1 MLCVQGY
8 VTGVSSPGPLAAP
21 RRMAVSFFVILVWA
35 IRLTVVFCSQG
46 PSQFDG
52 KGAGTDSSVPVSV
65 PEVRAGIHVG
75 NVSKP
80 PPPLE
85 AARGVSNT
93 KHPEGQPDDV
103 RDVPNVARGA
113 AILRRFHGPEDGY
126 RSVRERTGDPGSHG
140 ALGRLEDK
148 DLYKC
153 EPAPRKQ
160 VILFYIPS

>member
-1 MLCVQGY
+1 M
-8 VTGVSSPGPLAAP
+8 
-21 RRMAVSFFVILVWA
+21 
-35 IRLTVVFCSQG
+35 FCLQG

-75 NVSKP
+75 NVSNP

-93 KHPEGQPDDV
+93 KHPEGEPDDV

-153 EPAPRKQ
+153 EPEPRKE
-160 VILFYIPS
+160 VRLFLFLIVRAIRMTSCFVHRKTTSPSKRFVKRIQSQSTSPLGRRR

>member
-1 MLCVQGY
+1 M
-8 VTGVSSPGPLAAP
+8 
-21 RRMAVSFFVILVWA
+21 
-35 IRLTVVFCSQG
+35 FCSQG

-85 AARGVSNT
+85 AARG
-93 KHPEGQPDDV
+93 
-103 RDVPNVARGA
+103 A

-148 DLYKC
+148 DLYKR
-153 EPAPRKQ
+153 EPEPRIP
-160 VILFYIPS
+160 VRLFLHLRIAN

>member
-1 MLCVQGY
+1 M
-8 VTGVSSPGPLAAP
+8 
-21 RRMAVSFFVILVWA
+21 
-35 IRLTVVFCSQG
+35 FCSQG

-93 KHPEGQPDDV
+93 KHPEGEPDDV
-103 RDVPNVARGA
+103 RDVPKVAR
-113 AILRRFHGPEDGY
+113 
-126 RSVRERTGDPGSHG
+126 SVFFFSRVGN
-140 ALGRLEDK
+140 
-148 DLYKC
+148 
-153 EPAPRKQ
+153 
-160 VILFYIPS
+160 

>member
-1 MLCVQGY
+1 
-8 VTGVSSPGPLAAP
+8 
-21 RRMAVSFFVILVWA
+21 
-35 IRLTVVFCSQG
+35 
-46 PSQFDG
+46 
-52 KGAGTDSSVPVSV
+52 VSV

-75 NVSKP
+75 KVSNP

-103 RDVPNVARGA
+103 RDVPKVARGA

-148 DLYKC
+148 DLYKR
-153 EPAPRKQ
+153 EPEPRIP
-160 VILFYIPS
+160 VRLFLHLRIAN